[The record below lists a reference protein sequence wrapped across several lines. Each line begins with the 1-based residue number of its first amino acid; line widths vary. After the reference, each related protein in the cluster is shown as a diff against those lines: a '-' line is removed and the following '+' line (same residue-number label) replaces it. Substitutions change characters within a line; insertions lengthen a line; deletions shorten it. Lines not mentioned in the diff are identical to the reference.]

1 MIDLFYKVLFCTF
14 CTFLLLSNSLGG
26 LNLILKLLDF

>member
-1 MIDLFYKVLFCTF
+1 MIDLIYKVLFCTF
-14 CTFLLLSNSLGG
+14 CTFSFLSNSLGV